1 MCSSVCLTALLF
13 VSGLALACGSSQP
26 EPSVPKTPA
35 PITPAPPITAEP
47 TEATAP
53 TEEAAEA
60 ATETQGP
67 APATLPEPTAEK
79 QRDVKYVVSPE
90 GLRVLAEGVAF
101 TPKAEAVRAGSGWGV
116 KVTVEARSDDEAVHS
131 LLAPQEGEVAFA
143 AEVRR
148 AGKEESERFS
158 DRRDSDRDLEVR
170 PGKPVKL
177 SRTWPAKGGAGSLAV
192 GDTLLLDIGIWGL
205 GADSASRRPLNKLA
219 RVELKF
225 DKGKPRVKVMAPE
238 GISK

>member
-1 MCSSVCLTALLF
+1 MRLSEGLTALIF
-13 VSGLALACGSSQP
+13 VSGFALACGSSQP
-26 EPSVPKTPA
+26 APSAPEAPVPLPSPEPSAPEPA
-35 PITPAPPITAEP
+35 V
-47 TEATAP
+47 ATP

-60 ATETQGP
+60 NTEAAEP
-67 APATLPEPTAEK
+67 APATPPEPTAEK

-90 GLRVLAEGVAF
+90 GLRVLVEGIAF
-101 TPKAEAVRAGSGWGV
+101 TPKAEAVRAGGGWGV

-148 AGKEESERFS
+148 ANEEAPERFS
-158 DRRDSDRDLEVR
+158 DRRESDRDLEVR

-177 SRTWPAKGGAGSLAV
+177 SRTWPAKGGATPLAL

-205 GADSASRRPLNKLA
+205 GRDSASRRPLNKLA